1 VNPIKLREYLAAGL
15 PVVSVDLPEVQRYE
29 NLIKIA
35 KGAEE
40 FVENIECCLRT
51 ENREG
56 KGKRSL
62 AMAKE
67 DWNSKVL
74 EIEKVLTV

>member
-1 VNPIKLREYLAAGL
+1 MAAGL

-56 KGKRSL
+56 KTFSCYGQRR
-62 AMAKE
+62 
-67 DWNSKVL
+67 L
-74 EIEKVLTV
+74 EFKGFGN